1 MHLQPRGPLSTALL
15 RVLAG
20 DLDPSNEIDGLSRLA
35 GAAVATGDDLV
46 VDDDVQLTLYVLNE
60 LHYSGNVMAEDRPA
74 AGSGLGGPD
83 WEWHPELLAM
93 RQVLTT
99 VIERQLRETYSRP
112 APTDVRDV
120 PAALFAMARGD
131 STGVDGSRA
140 MGRRRPASV
149 ASFVAR
155 DASLEQLRELL
166 VLRSPYQLKEADPH
180 TFAIPRLRGRA
191 KAALVEVQADE
202 YGGGVV
208 DRMHQQLFARTM
220 RTVGLDDRPNGYL
233 DAVPAVALAG
243 VNALS
248 LFALHRR
255 LRGALC
261 GHLAAF
267 EMTSSLPAK
276 RWVAGMRR
284 LGLGRDAWQ
293 FFDEHIEA
301 DAVHEQIAAN
311 DLCGGLLDDE
321 PALAADVLLGA
332 SVCLGLDA
340 RITQHVLDAYA
351 AGRSALVSRL
361 PPTAVL
367 CPPSNRV
374 PVPLHLLRDDPPTTP
389 TDAETAVG

>member
-1 MHLQPRGPLSTALL
+1 MHLHPRGPLSTALL
-15 RVLAG
+15 H
-20 DLDPSNEIDGLSRLA
+20 
-35 GAAVATGDDLV
+35 
-46 VDDDVQLTLYVLNE
+46 VLNE
-60 LHYSGNVMAEDRPA
+60 LHYSGNVLEQDSRARRGAVE
-74 AGSGLGGPD
+74 GEQGPD
-83 WEWHPELLAM
+83 WEWHPGLLAI
-93 RQVLTT
+93 RQTLTT
-99 VIERQLRETYSRP
+99 PFEAQLRETYACP
-112 APTDVRDV
+112 VPTDRRDV
-120 PAALFAMARGD
+120 PALLFAMAACDATGTGD
-131 STGVDGSRA
+131 SDAKAR
-140 MGRRRPASV
+140 GRRRPTSV

-155 DASLEQLRELL
+155 EANLEQLRELL
-166 VLRSPYQLKEADPH
+166 VLRSLYQLKEADPH

-208 DRMHQQLFARTM
+208 DRMHQQLFGRTM
-220 RTVGLDDRPNGYL
+220 RSVGLDDRPNSYL
-233 DAVPAVALAG
+233 DVVPAVVLAG
-243 VNALS
+243 ANALS

-276 RWVAGMRR
+276 RWVAGMQR

-340 RITQHVLDAYA
+340 RITEHVLDAYTE
-351 AGRSALVSRL
+351 GRSAHRSPL
-361 PPTAVL
+361 PRGGPTAR
-367 CPPSNRV
+367 PGEAA
-374 PVPLHLLRDDPPTTP
+374 PVPLHLLRDDLSTALADDATT
-389 TDAETAVG
+389 AAG

>member
-1 MHLQPRGPLSTALL
+1 MHLQSRGPLSTALL
-15 RVLAG
+15 HLLG
-20 DLDPSNEIDGLSRLA
+20 SGPCGPDEIDGLDQLA
-35 GAAVATGDDLV
+35 RAAVATSDDLV
-46 VDDDVQLTLYVLNE
+46 ADDDVQLTLYVLNE
-60 LHYSGNVMAEDRPA
+60 LHYSGNLMERDGASA
-74 AGSGLGGPD
+74 AGSVTGAESPD
-83 WEWHPELLAM
+83 WEWHPALLAA
-93 RQVLTT
+93 RQVLTNAF
-99 VIERQLRETYSRP
+99 EEQLRSAYERP
-112 APTDVRDV
+112 APTDLHDV
-120 PAALFAMARGD
+120 PGLLFAMAGD
-131 STGVDGSRA
+131 SGATAR
-140 MGRRRPASV
+140 GRRPPASV

-155 DASLEQLRELL
+155 EANLEQLRELL

-180 TFAIPRLRGRA
+180 TFAIPRLGGRA

-202 YGGGVV
+202 YGGGAV

-220 RTVGLDDRPNGYL
+220 RTVGLDDHPNGYL
-233 DAVPAVALAG
+233 DVVPAVALAA

-276 RWVAGMRR
+276 RWVAGMQR

-340 RITQHVLDAYA
+340 RITEHVLDAYTEE
-351 AGRSALVSRL
+351 RSALRWPL
-361 PPTAVL
+361 PPVPTAR
-367 CPPSNRV
+367 PGAV
-374 PVPLHLLRDDPPTTP
+374 PVSLHLLRDDPATAPAD
-389 TDAETAVG
+389 DAATVAG